1 MTLNNT
7 PFEHDKRL
15 RAAAEFW
22 DTAAASF
29 DDEPDHGL
37 RNPVVR
43 EAWAA
48 LLKPLLPP
56 GSPTL
61 LDIGCG
67 TGSLSL
73 LFAQHGCNVIGVDI
87 SSEMIARARM
97 KAQAAGYSI
106 TFQVMDAAYPQVA
119 PQSVDVVVCRHLLWT
134 LPDIDQVLQRWV
146 QLLKP
151 GGRLLLIEGRWST
164 DAGLHAHEILDA
176 LPASLAKVSVLNL
189 SDQPDLWGSA
199 ITDERYLISAELRP

>member
-151 GGRLLLIEGRWST
+151 AGRLLLIEGRWNT

>member
-176 LPASLAKVSVLNL
+176 LPASLAKVSVLDL